1 MTNINITFVSGTYR
15 NNPVTGDYVAVP
27 NNNGTF
33 FQKWNGKDGGFVRV
47 LGLNEDAQKSV
58 KVTVAAENVGY
69 VLNGATDAISAPIIA
84 PIKKVAAP
92 KIVTKIGTSKV
103 MVIGSTLTDAEI
115 AEEAA
120 KDAEYNRIVNN
131 PPVAS
136 YIVSATFRTR
146 AETGVVGDVVHTADI
161 LVRSEIEADAAY
173 KTAVSRND
181 RFNISVVIT
190 KNENLNLKTEVR
202 REDYVHLLD

>member
-58 KVTVAAENVGY
+58 KV
-69 VLNGATDAISAPIIA
+69 TDAISAPIIA